1 MAALAAAAAYA
12 GWASGIA
19 PFTVT
24 AYVAVSV
31 PSALF
36 LSAFGLAWRL
46 PDEGPWAR
54 LPEDRPPFEGT
65 VVPWALLV
73 ALLVATELAS
83 YFHPGPRALYPTIS
97 SGADALFRHRPA
109 TAAAFLVWL
118 AGGWYLVKR

>member
-1 MAALAAAAAYA
+1 MAYA
-12 GWASGIA
+12 GWASGTV
-19 PFTVT
+19 PFTAT
-24 AYVAVSV
+24 AYAAVSV

-36 LSAFGLAWRL
+36 AAALALAWRV
-46 PDEGPWAR
+46 PEAGPWAR
-54 LPEDRPPFEGT
+54 LPRDRPPLAGSI
-65 VVPWALLV
+65 VPWVLLV
-73 ALLVATELAS
+73 VLLVVSELAS